1 MTYFLLAILLLLTAS
16 STSALELNELLD
28 RHADALGGREK
39 LARITTAEFAF
50 EVSLGGMT
58 GTSRA
63 YFKAPDRFRFEI
75 DLPIARYIQACAGDD
90 CWMSDQS
97 GLTHALGDEYKAAL
111 QTQIALAVGS
121 YLDTAKFKGNIE
133 VLDSNRTL
141 DSVTC
146 YVMQIEPADGLPV
159 QLLINRE
166 SFLIEQIIMKTDLAT
181 MISRCSDY
189 RSVDGIMVPF
199 QTRESTEAGFVTG
212 LNRVTE
218 ASFNQPIENS
228 LFRDPRSGT
237 PALST
242 ISADSVVLPFEIW
255 NNHCYVE
262 VTLNDNRRHTFIFDS
277 GAAGAAVNSRLTDSL
292 PLKPLAQIEA
302 HGVGGAQQSPAYL
315 LEKLELGGLV
325 FTDLPVFGIDLGA
338 IESASGRTIDGIIGY
353 DVLGRCIA
361 SVDYDA
367 STLTLYNRDSAPR
380 EYWGHACDLMIDFR
394 LPYVEAVVNDSI
406 AGRFR
411 IDTGSASSIDF
422 NAPFVKTHA
431 LLDADRSG
439 YREMKSIGI
448 GGGSA
453 GLIGI
458 LPSLDLCG
466 YDLDSLTVSY
476 SLAETGI
483 FAGERT
489 AGNIG
494 AGVLKRFRV
503 TFDYENEKLYLA
515 PSERYELLNSVRNML
530 GISLTSSADTLV
542 VDRVVPQSPADGLLD
557 SGDRLLS
564 LNETSLVGMV
574 RPEAERMMT
583 GSRGEQVTLQV
594 LRAGKSLK
602 VKLMLDN
609 LY

>member
-1 MTYFLLAILLLLTAS
+1 MTYFFLVISLLLTAS
-16 STSALELNELLD
+16 SIAALDLNTLLD
-28 RHADALGGREK
+28 KHAIALGGRDK
-39 LARITTAEFAF
+39 LAGITSAEFAF
-50 EVSLGGMT
+50 EVSLGGMS
-58 GTSRA
+58 GTSKVF
-63 YFKAPDRFRFEI
+63 FKAPNRFRFEI

-97 GLTHALGDEYKAAL
+97 GLTHALGAEYKAAL

-121 YLDTAKFKGNIE
+121 YLDTAKFRGTIE
-133 VLDSNRTL
+133 VLDTNRSV
-141 DSVTC
+141 DSLVC
-146 YVMQIEPADGLPV
+146 YVLQIKPEDGLPV
-159 QLLINRE
+159 QLMINRD
-166 SFLIEQIIMKTDLAT
+166 SYLIEQIVMKTDLAT

-199 QTRESTEAGFVTG
+199 QTRESTEAGFVAG
-212 LNRVTE
+212 LNRVTS
-218 ASFNQPIENS
+218 AAFNQSIDNS

-242 ISADSVVLPFEIW
+242 IAADSVVLPFEIW

-292 PLKPLAQIEA
+292 PLKPIAQIEA

-315 LEKLELGGLV
+315 LEKLEFGGLV
-325 FTDLPVFGIDLGA
+325 FTDLPVFGIDLEA
-338 IESASGRTIDGIIGY
+338 IEAASGRTIDGIIGY

-367 STLTLYNRDSAPR
+367 STLTLYNRDSKPR
-380 EYWGHACDLMIDFR
+380 DHWGHACDLMIDFR

-406 AGRFR
+406 TGQFR

-422 NAPFVKTHA
+422 NAPFVRTHA
-431 LLDADRSG
+431 LIGADRSD
-439 YREMKSIGI
+439 YREMSSIGI

-453 GLIGI
+453 GLFGV
-458 LPSLDLCG
+458 LASLDLCG

-515 PSERYELLNSVRNML
+515 PGERFVLLNAVRNMI
-530 GISLTSSADTLV
+530 GISLTSAGDTLV
-542 VDRVVPQSPADGLLD
+542 VDRVVPQSPADGLLE
-557 SGDRLLS
+557 SADRILS
-564 LNETSLVGMV
+564 LNETSLLGIA
-574 RPEAERMMT
+574 RAEAERLMT
-583 GSRGEQVTLQV
+583 GNRGEQISLQV
-594 LRAGKSLK
+594 MRAGKSMK